1 MGPAK
6 LSWKNVS
13 GSNSRPFS
21 SDAPC
26 TKTQR
31 LRKITNQ
38 TTPLS
43 VIILRHT
50 VAGRVKIEHGHRRI
64 GGIVPNDSHR
74 AIAQLGSRAKVE
86 VDRDL
91 DGGGPGPGSSDNLT
105 LDLVSAAAVNAPSL
119 INKMTR
125 GRYWPHCLL
134 MCRFLGRRD
143 KDAIHTL
150 GQPASEKRQ
159 GTKSRE
165 GIRVAMRRALSRTEH
180 RT

>member
-50 VAGRVKIEHGHRRI
+50 VAGRVKIDHGHRRI

-134 MCRFLGRRD
+134 MAHRCVRGVATFWSLTEQQRTMVGTGVECIGR
-143 KDAIHTL
+143 
-150 GQPASEKRQ
+150 E
-159 GTKSRE
+159 
-165 GIRVAMRRALSRTEH
+165 
-180 RT
+180 